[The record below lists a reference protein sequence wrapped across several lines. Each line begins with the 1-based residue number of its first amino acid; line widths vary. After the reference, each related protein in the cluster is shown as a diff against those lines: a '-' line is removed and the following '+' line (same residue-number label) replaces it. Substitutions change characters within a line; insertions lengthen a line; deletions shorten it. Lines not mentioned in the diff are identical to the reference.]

1 MNDLDEVWSQM
12 LSGAIEKAKSSG
24 RNDIADYLELKANND
39 AVRKTG
45 VDWLINNMIEIAA
58 GALSSSSTI
67 TIDRTDPHIFTVKNS
82 NLVGSMLKI
91 RQGVR
96 CLTLEAGWTRTPSD
110 GFMRGG
116 ALALARIT
124 HFGMPKHGADLIL
137 QMVNDVPAWN
147 LTLDGKVNGLF
158 GSQQL
163 QEHFAIFAGF

>member
-12 LSGAIEKAKSSG
+12 LSGAIERAKASG
-24 RNDIADYLELKANND
+24 RNDIAEYLELKANND

-45 VDWLINNMIEIAA
+45 VNWLFDTLIEIA
-58 GALSSSSTI
+58 GEALSSSSTI
-67 TIDRTDPHIFTVKNS
+67 TIDRADPHNFTVKNS

-91 RQGVR
+91 RHGVR

-116 ALALARIT
+116 ALAFARIT
-124 HFGMPKHGADLIL
+124 HFGMPKHGAELVL

-147 LTLDGKVNGLF
+147 LTLDGKAKGLF
-158 GSQQL
+158 DSRQL
-163 QEHFAIFAGF
+163 REHFAIFAAI